1 MMLMLMLALMQTNV
15 DIDAV
20 IDVIVDLGVD
30 LIVFV
35 TFEKEYVSKF
45 PAKNCFQIVSYKNVS
60 FT

>member
-1 MMLMLMLALMQTNV
+1 MSFFSIQTLFGASLPIVLAAV
-15 DIDAV
+15 DV
-20 IDVIVDLGVD
+20 
-30 LIVFV
+30 IVFV